1 MDFIRPRSWGVPS
14 WLVFQGA
21 FQISSIFCRHHCFQA
36 ISLSGE
42 EFSSTD
48 IRQPGLHSWE
58 KVKLIPLDR
67 VRVLLGGCA
76 QEIKLQLKD
85 IDSLLGLILMMAIM
99 EMLIVNIANIHCIF
113 TVFQCHH
120 FMHFTWIIHQM
131 RRISLEDGYYHY
143 LHFTDDVVEYTEKQ
157 GFLMPLCHTNP
168 SVILIVALVNGASW
182 SCAGHKVC
190 SHSAVT

>member
-1 MDFIRPRSWGVPS
+1 M
-14 WLVFQGA
+14 
-21 FQISSIFCRHHCFQA
+21 
-36 ISLSGE
+36 
-42 EFSSTD
+42 
-48 IRQPGLHSWE
+48 
-58 KVKLIPLDR
+58 
-67 VRVLLGGCA
+67 
-76 QEIKLQLKD
+76 QLKD
-85 IDSLLGLILMMAIM
+85 IDSLLGLILMMTMM

-113 TVFQCHH
+113 TMFH

-143 LHFTDDVVEYTEKQ
+143 SHFTDDVVEYTEKQ

-168 SVILIVALVNGASW
+168 SVILIVALVNDTSW